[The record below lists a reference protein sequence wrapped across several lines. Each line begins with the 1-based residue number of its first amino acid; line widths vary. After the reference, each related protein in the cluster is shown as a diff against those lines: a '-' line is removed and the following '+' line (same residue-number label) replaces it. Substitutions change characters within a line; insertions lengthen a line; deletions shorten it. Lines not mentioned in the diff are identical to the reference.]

1 MADIRMLQEQT
12 VRLQLLMAS
21 LDDEALQQISAKM
34 DTQGMLPEAGAP

>member
-1 MADIRMLQEQT
+1 MLQEQT

-34 DTQGMLPEAGAP
+34 DTQDMLPEAGAP